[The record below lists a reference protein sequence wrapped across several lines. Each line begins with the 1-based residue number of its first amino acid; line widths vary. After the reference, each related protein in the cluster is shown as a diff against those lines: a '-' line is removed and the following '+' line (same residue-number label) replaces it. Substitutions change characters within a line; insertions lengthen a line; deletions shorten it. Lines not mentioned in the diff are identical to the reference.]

1 MDLSVVFC
9 FNKLNADLFSCV
21 ISTHKFISIVIIIL
35 LTFYFFTVAVCR
47 LNSFNQNIQ
56 FQSSGGDHETFK

>member
-47 LNSFNQNIQ
+47 LNSFNQNL
-56 FQSSGGDHETFK
+56 